1 MIYEWLIFMTNVGKY
16 TWILSDK
23 QIYSIIKHCH
33 IFSLNRWSVFFHQ
46 LHSSTEIY
54 MFLLPWELLFFSST
68 KVEIEWRKDAFR
80 KRQGSSGP
88 I

>member
-54 MFLLPWELLFFSST
+54 HVFIALGTVVFLQHKGRNRMEKGCFP
-68 KVEIEWRKDAFR
+68 KKA
-80 KRQGSSGP
+80 RQ
-88 I
+88 